1 MSAALPR
8 APRPGAAHQQAPR
21 ETAPQERAPLAVRAA
36 ALTTFLVGAI
46 HIVFGAV
53 VRISGSG
60 MGCQDSWPKCRHPDG
75 RTYWFPPLDNPQIVI
90 EWTHRLLAS
99 LLLVSAAALV
109 VVAWRHRR
117 RLPAVLPPAAAVLG
131 FGLLAAAFG
140 AVTVFLEN
148 PAWATAVHK
157 AIAAGLIAAAAAA
170 VIRGGLLGGRRLAGQ
185 VAGGARASGR
195 TARAA
200 LVGAGLTLSTI
211 VMGAMTAKTPG
222 AAVACQGFPLCGPG
236 STGGAAQ
243 HIQLTHRALAYL
255 VALHVLGLAVAVA
268 RRREAGVLVAGARA
282 AVGVVTLQILLAVGM
297 LHTHFT
303 VAAVRSL
310 HQATGMLLWVTL
322 FSLWYLARSAAEQS
336 GDVGADAPARATG
349 RLTPAGGAA

>member
-1 MSAALPR
+1 MSSENPLRAPAPR
-8 APRPGAAHQQAPR
+8 APA
-21 ETAPQERAPLAVRAA
+21 AVRAA
-36 ALTTFLVGAI
+36 ALAAFVVACV

-75 RTYWFPPLDNPQIVI
+75 QTYWFPPLDNPQILI

-99 LLLVSAAALV
+99 LLLIAAAALV
-109 VVAWRHRR
+109 AVAWRHRR
-117 RLPAVLPPAAAVLG
+117 RAAAAALPSVVAPAAAALG
-131 FGLLAAAFG
+131 LGVFAAVFG

-157 AIAAGLIAAAAAA
+157 AIAAGLIAAVTAAA
-170 VIRGGLLGGRRLAGQ
+170 IRSGLFGAARLGAQ
-185 VAGGARASGR
+185 VAAGARASAK
-195 TARAA
+195 TARGA

-236 STGGAAQ
+236 SIPGGAQ
-243 HIQLTHRALAYL
+243 HVQLTHRVLAYL

-268 RRREAGVLVAGARA
+268 RRGEARVLVNGARLA
-282 AVGVVTLQILLAVGM
+282 LGVVVLQILLAVGM

-303 VAAVRSL
+303 VPAVRSM
-310 HQATGMLLWVTL
+310 HQATGMALWVTL
-322 FSLWYLARSAAEQS
+322 FGLWYLARGAAEQA
-336 GDVGADAPARATG
+336 GGRAGERTGAAAPAP
-349 RLTPAGGAA
+349 RLTPAEGAA

>member
-1 MSAALPR
+1 MAAAPSPR
-8 APRPGAAHQQAPR
+8 APAAVRGAAVA
-21 ETAPQERAPLAVRAA
+21 AFAVAC
-36 ALTTFLVGAI
+36 V

-75 RTYWFPPLDNPQIVI
+75 RSYWFPPLDNPQIVI

-99 LLLVSAAALV
+99 LLLVAAAALV
-109 VVAWRHRR
+109 AAAWRRRRAAAAVVA
-117 RLPAVLPPAAAVLG
+117 PAAAALG

-157 AIAAGLIAAAAAA
+157 AIAAGLIAALAAAA
-170 VIRGGLLGGRRLAGQ
+170 VRAGLF
-185 VAGGARASGR
+185 GGARLAAQVAAGAPASAK

-236 STGGAAQ
+236 SIPGGAQ
-243 HIQLTHRALAYL
+243 HVQLTHRVLAYL

-268 RRREAGVLVAGARA
+268 RRGEARVLVGGARLA
-282 AVGVVTLQILLAVGM
+282 LGVVVLQIALAVGM

-303 VAAVRSL
+303 VPAVRSM
-310 HQATGMLLWVTL
+310 HQATGMALWVTL
-322 FSLWYLARSAAEQS
+322 FTLWYLARGAAERP
-336 GDVGADAPARATG
+336 ADAPGAAVRPA
-349 RLTPAGGAA
+349 RLTPAEGAA

>member
-1 MSAALPR
+1 MLSESSL
-8 APRPGAAHQQAPR
+8 
-21 ETAPQERAPLAVRAA
+21 RAPLAVRAA
-36 ALTTFLVGAI
+36 ALATFLVACV

-60 MGCQDSWPKCRHPDG
+60 MGCKDAWPKCRHPDG
-75 RTYWFPPLDNPQIVI
+75 RTYWFPPLDNPQILI

-99 LLLVSAAALV
+99 LLLVAAGTLLV
-109 VVAWRHRR
+109 LAWRHRR
-117 RLPAVLPPAAAVLG
+117 RLPSVLPQAAAALG
-131 FGLLAAAFG
+131 FGLFAALFG

-157 AIAAGLIAAAAAA
+157 AIAAGLIAAVTAA
-170 VIRGGLLGGRRLAGQ
+170 VIGSGLFGRARLGAQLA
-185 VAGGARASGR
+185 AGATASAK

-243 HIQLTHRALAYL
+243 HVQLTHRVLAYL
-255 VALHVLGLAVAVA
+255 VALHVLGLAIAVA
-268 RRREAGVLVAGARA
+268 RRGEARVLVHGARLA
-282 AVGVVTLQILLAVGM
+282 LGVVTLQIVLAVGM
-297 LHTHFT
+297 LHTHLT
-303 VAAVRSL
+303 VAAIRSM
-310 HQATGMLLWVTL
+310 HQATGMALWVTL
-322 FSLWYLARSAAEQS
+322 FGLWYLASSARASVRDSSVPDASVADALGRGARAPRLAAE
-336 GDVGADAPARATG
+336 
-349 RLTPAGGAA
+349 GAA

>member
-1 MSAALPR
+1 MAADRSTPAAALLGR
-8 APRPGAAHQQAPR
+8 APGS
-21 ETAPQERAPLAVRAA
+21 VRAA
-36 ALTTFLVGAI
+36 AVATWLVAAV

-60 MGCQDSWPKCRHPDG
+60 MGCRDAWPKCLHPDG
-75 RTYWFPPLDNPQIVI
+75 RTYWFPPLDNPQILI

-99 LLLVSAAALV
+99 LLLIAAATLV
-109 VVAWRHRR
+109 VVAWRNRR
-117 RLPAVLPPAAAVLG
+117 RAPSVVPPAAAALG
-131 FGLLAAAFG
+131 FGVFAAAFG

-157 AIAAGLIAAAAAA
+157 AIAAGLIAAVTAA
-170 VIRGGLLGGRRLAGQ
+170 VIRSGLFGARRLGAQLAAG
-185 VAGGARASGR
+185 AHASAK
-195 TARAA
+195 TARGA

-243 HIQLTHRALAYL
+243 HVQLTHRVLAYL

-268 RRREAGVLVAGARA
+268 RRGEAPALVRGARLA
-282 AVGVVTLQILLAVGM
+282 LGVVTLQIVLAVGM
-297 LHTHFT
+297 LYTHFT
-303 VAAVRSL
+303 VATVRSM
-310 HQATGMLLWVTL
+310 HQATGMALWVTL
-322 FSLWYLARSAAEQS
+322 FGLWYLARAAAEQS
-336 GDVGADAPARATG
+336 GDAAPSLGGGAPARAAA
-349 RLTPAGGAA
+349 LTPAEGAA

>member
-1 MSAALPR
+1 MSTELSR
-8 APRPGAAHQQAPR
+8 GASSG
-21 ETAPQERAPLAVRAA
+21 RAPLAVRAA
-36 ALTTFLVGAI
+36 ALVTLLVAAV

-60 MGCQDSWPKCRHPDG
+60 MGCKDAWPKCRHPDG
-75 RTYWFPPLDNPQIVI
+75 RTYWFPPLDNPQILI

-99 LLLVSAAALV
+99 LLLIAAATLV
-109 VVAWRHRR
+109 VVAWRNRR
-117 RLPAVLPPAAAVLG
+117 RLPSVLPQAAAALG
-131 FGLLAAAFG
+131 FGVFAAAFG

-157 AIAAGLIAAAAAA
+157 AIAAGLIASVVAA
-170 VIRGGLLGGRRLAGQ
+170 VLRSGPL
-185 VAGGARASGR
+185 GGARLHAQMAAGATASAK
-195 TARAA
+195 TARGA

-236 STGGAAQ
+236 SLGGAAQ
-243 HIQLTHRALAYL
+243 HVQLTHRVLAYL
-255 VALHVLGLAVAVA
+255 VAFHVLGLAVAVA
-268 RRREAGVLVAGARA
+268 RRGEARVLVHGARLA
-282 AVGVVTLQILLAVGM
+282 LGVVVLQIVLAVGM

-310 HQATGMLLWVTL
+310 HQATGMALWVTL
-322 FSLWYLARSAAEQS
+322 FGLWYLASSAREGA
-336 GDVGADAPARATG
+336 GDDAAAPAAAP
-349 RLTPAGGAA
+349 RLTPAEGAA

>member
-1 MSAALPR
+1 MSSENPLR
-8 APRPGAAHQQAPR
+8 APAPR
-21 ETAPQERAPLAVRAA
+21 TPAAVRAA
-36 ALTTFLVGAI
+36 ALAAFVVACV

-75 RTYWFPPLDNPQIVI
+75 QTYWFPPLDNPQILI

-99 LLLVSAAALV
+99 LLLIAAAALV
-109 VVAWRHRR
+109 AVAWRHRR
-117 RLPAVLPPAAAVLG
+117 RAAAALPSVVAPAAAALG
-131 FGLLAAAFG
+131 LGVFAAVFG

-157 AIAAGLIAAAAAA
+157 AIAAGLIAALAAAA
-170 VIRGGLLGGRRLAGQ
+170 VRAGLF
-185 VAGGARASGR
+185 GGARLAAQVAAGAPASAK

-236 STGGAAQ
+236 SIPGGAQ
-243 HIQLTHRALAYL
+243 HVQLTHRVLAYL

-268 RRREAGVLVAGARA
+268 RRGEARVLVGGARLA
-282 AVGVVTLQILLAVGM
+282 LGVVVLQIALAVGM

-303 VAAVRSL
+303 VPAVRSM
-310 HQATGMLLWVTL
+310 HQATGMALWVTL
-322 FSLWYLARSAAEQS
+322 FTLWYLARGAAERP
-336 GDVGADAPARATG
+336 ADAPGAAVRPA
-349 RLTPAGGAA
+349 RLTPAEGAA

>member
-1 MSAALPR
+1 MPTELSPR
-8 APRPGAAHQQAPR
+8 ASA
-21 ETAPQERAPLAVRAA
+21 ERSPVAVRAA
-36 ALTTFLVGAI
+36 ALATFLVAGV

-60 MGCQDSWPKCRHPDG
+60 MGCRDSWPKCQHADG

-99 LLLVSAAALV
+99 LLLIAAASLV

-117 RLPAVLPPAAAVLG
+117 RADGAPAVSVVPQAAAALG
-131 FGLLAAAFG
+131 FGVLAAAFG

-157 AIAAGLIAAAAAA
+157 AIAAGLIAAVTAAA
-170 VIRGGLLGGRRLAGQ
+170 IRSGLF
-185 VAGGARASGR
+185 GGARLGAQVAAGAAASAK
-195 TARAA
+195 TARGA

-243 HIQLTHRALAYL
+243 HVQLTHRVLAYL

-268 RRREAGVLVAGARA
+268 RRGEARVLVNGARLA
-282 AVGVVTLQILLAVGM
+282 LGVVVLQIVLAVGM

-303 VAAVRSL
+303 VPAVRSM
-310 HQATGMLLWVTL
+310 HQATGMALWVTL
-322 FSLWYLARSAAEQS
+322 FGLWYLASSAARA
-336 GDVGADAPARATG
+336 GASPR
-349 RLTPAGGAA
+349 AGGAAARVPRLTAAEGAA

>member
-1 MSAALPR
+1 MSPDRSLR
-8 APRPGAAHQQAPR
+8 APLDAL
-21 ETAPQERAPLAVRAA
+21 RAPLAVRVA
-36 ALTTFLVGAI
+36 ALAAFVVACV

-60 MGCQDSWPKCRHPDG
+60 MGCQDSWPKCKHPDG
-75 RTYWFPPLDNPQIVI
+75 QTYWFPPMDNPQIVI

-99 LLLVSAAALV
+99 LLLLAAGALL

-117 RLPAVLPPAAAVLG
+117 RLPSVVAPAATALGLGTFAAV
-131 FGLLAAAFG
+131 FG
-140 AVTVFLEN
+140 AITVFLEN

-157 AIAAGLIAAAAAA
+157 AIAAGLIAATTAA
-170 VIRGGLLGGRRLAGQ
+170 VIRGGQFGGARLRAQ
-185 VAGGARASGR
+185 VDAGARASAK

-222 AAVACQGFPLCGPG
+222 AAVACQGFPLCGEG
-236 STGGAAQ
+236 SIPGGAQ
-243 HIQLTHRALAYL
+243 HVQLTHRVLAYL
-255 VALHVLGLAVAVA
+255 VALHVLGMAITVA
-268 RRREAGVLVAGARA
+268 RRGEARVLVNGARLA
-282 AVGVVTLQILLAVGM
+282 LGIVVLQIVLAVGM

-310 HQATGMLLWVTL
+310 HQATGMALWVTL
-322 FSLWYLARSAAEQS
+322 FGLWYLARGAADASAA
-336 GDVGADAPARATG
+336 GGDAPARAP
-349 RLTPAGGAA
+349 RLAPLGGEA

>member
-1 MSAALPR
+1 MSTENSLR
-8 APRPGAAHQQAPR
+8 APADRS
-21 ETAPQERAPLAVRAA
+21 PLAVRAA
-36 ALTTFLVGAI
+36 ALVTFLVACV

-60 MGCQDSWPKCRHPDG
+60 MGCQDSWPKCKHPDG

-99 LLLVSAAALV
+99 LLLIAAATLV

-117 RLPAVLPPAAAVLG
+117 RLPAAVAPAAAALG
-131 FGLLAAAFG
+131 FGVVAAVFG

-157 AIAAGLIAAAAAA
+157 AIAAGLIAAVTAA
-170 VIRGGLLGGRRLAGQ
+170 VIRSGLF
-185 VAGGARASGR
+185 GGARLGAQVAAGATASAK
-195 TARAA
+195 TARGA

-222 AAVACQGFPLCGPG
+222 AAVACQGFPLCGAG

-243 HIQLTHRALAYL
+243 HVQLTHRVLAYL
-255 VALHVLGLAVAVA
+255 VAFHVLGLAIAVA
-268 RRREAGVLVAGARA
+268 RRGEARVLVNGARL

-303 VAAVRSL
+303 VAALRSM
-310 HQATGMLLWVTL
+310 HQATGMALWVTL
-322 FSLWYLARSAAEQS
+322 FGLWYLASSARAAR
-336 GDVGADAPARATG
+336 DDAGLPARAP
-349 RLTPAGGAA
+349 RLTPAEGAA